1 MVALMSTGGMMNG
14 LFGST
19 VLDTAVG
26 LVLVYLLLS
35 LICTTINEWIAG
47 IFKTRAKFL
56 EQGIA
61 RLLAGQQL
69 PVPEGGQPT
78 ADLLKMFY
86 AHPLVNSM
94 VEVRDLSRPEKDTH
108 PSYLD
113 PRGFASVLMDLVTP
127 KQPGTITF
135 ADLESG
141 IKELPPGRVKTAL
154 LALVQN
160 ANGDLDR
167 AQRNIEAWYNAAM
180 DRVNGWYKRHM
191 QWVTVLV
198 AVSLALATNAD
209 TLKISSRLW
218 SDPAYREL
226 SVERVK
232 ALAALPGDQNKP
244 IGQQDAVFLENV
256 LGWQNQGP
264 IAGMGIIGIFE
275 KILGLLLTIIAISLG
290 APFWFDVL
298 NKIVNLRSAGRSP
311 EETAKPPD
319 KPQAPPGNTLA

>member
-1 MVALMSTGGMMNG
+1 MNG
-14 LFGST
+14 IFGST
-19 VLDTAVG
+19 VLDTAIG

-35 LICTTINEWIAG
+35 LVCTTINEWIAG
-47 IFKTRAKFL
+47 MFKTRAKFL

-61 RLLAGQQL
+61 RLLAGQKL
-69 PVPEGGQPT
+69 PGVAGAEPT
-78 ADLLKMFY
+78 VDLLKSFY
-86 AHPLVNSM
+86 AHPLVSSM
-94 VEVRDLSRPEKDTH
+94 VEVHDLGQPEKDTH

-127 KQPGTITF
+127 KQPGTISF

-141 IKELPPGRVKTAL
+141 IKELPAGRVRTAL

-160 ANGDLDR
+160 ADGDLDR

-198 AVSLALATNAD
+198 AISLALATNAD

-226 SVERVK
+226 SVERAK
-232 ALAALPGDQNKP
+232 ALAAQPGDQNKP
-244 IGQQDAVFLENV
+244 IGQQDTAFLENV
-256 LGWQNQGP
+256 LGWQSQGP
-264 IAGMGIIGIFE
+264 IAGMGIFE
-275 KILGLLLTIIAISLG
+275 KILGLLLTIVAISLG
-290 APFWFDVL
+290 APFWFDML

-311 EETAKPPD
+311 EEIAKPPD
-319 KPQAPPGNTLA
+319 KPQAPPGNALA

>member
-1 MVALMSTGGMMNG
+1 MNG
-14 LFGST
+14 IFGST
-19 VLDTAVG
+19 VLDTAIG

-35 LICTTINEWIAG
+35 LVCTTINEWIAG
-47 IFKTRAKFL
+47 MFKTRAKFL

-61 RLLAGQQL
+61 RLLAGQKL
-69 PVPEGGQPT
+69 PGVAGAEPT
-78 ADLLKMFY
+78 VDLLKSFY
-86 AHPLVNSM
+86 AHPLVSSM
-94 VEVRDLSRPEKDTH
+94 VEVHDLNQPEKDSH

-113 PRGFASVLMDLVTP
+113 PGGFASVLMDLVTP
-127 KQPGTITF
+127 KQPGTISF

-141 IKELPPGRVKTAL
+141 IKELPAGRVRTAL

-160 ANGDLDR
+160 ADGDLDR

-198 AVSLALATNAD
+198 AISLALATNAD

-226 SVERVK
+226 SVERAK
-232 ALAALPGDQNKP
+232 ALAAQPGDQNKP
-244 IGQQDAVFLENV
+244 IGQQDTAFLENV
-256 LGWQNQGP
+256 LGWQSQGP
-264 IAGMGIIGIFE
+264 IAGMGIFE
-275 KILGLLLTIIAISLG
+275 KILGLLLTIVAISLG
-290 APFWFDVL
+290 APFWFDML

-311 EETAKPPD
+311 EEIAKPPD
-319 KPQAPPGNTLA
+319 KPQAPPGNALA

>member
-1 MVALMSTGGMMNG
+1 MNG
-14 LFGST
+14 IFGST
-19 VLDTAVG
+19 VLDTAIG

-35 LICTTINEWIAG
+35 LVCTTVNEWISG

-56 EQGIA
+56 EQGIK

-69 PVPEGGQPT
+69 PVPDGGAAT
-78 ADLLKMFY
+78 VDMLKKFY

-94 VEVRDLSRPEKDTH
+94 VEVHDLAQPEKDTH

-113 PRGFASVLMDLVTP
+113 PRGFASVLMDIVTP
-127 KQPGTITF
+127 NHLGTITF
-135 ADLESG
+135 SDLESG
-141 IKELPPGRVKTAL
+141 IKNLPEGRVRTAMLAL
-154 LALVQN
+154 LQN
-160 ANGDLDR
+160 ADGDLNR

-226 SVERVK
+226 SVERAK
-232 ALAALPGDQNKP
+232 ALAVQPGDQNKP
-244 IGQQDAVFLENV
+244 IGKQDSVFLENV
-256 LGWQNQGP
+256 LGWQSQAP
-264 IAGMGIIGIFE
+264 IADLGIKGIFE

-311 EETAKPPD
+311 EETPRAPD
-319 KPQAPPGNTLA
+319 KPQAPPANAMA

>member
-1 MVALMSTGGMMNG
+1 MNG
-14 LFGST
+14 IFGST
-19 VLDTAVG
+19 VLDTAIG

-35 LICTTINEWIAG
+35 LVCTTINEWIAG

-61 RLLAGQQL
+61 RLLAGQKL
-69 PVPEGGQPT
+69 PGLAGAEPT
-78 ADLLKMFY
+78 VDLLKSFY
-86 AHPLVNSM
+86 AHPLVSSM
-94 VEVRDLSRPEKDTH
+94 VEIHDMSQPEKDTH

-141 IKELPPGRVKTAL
+141 IEELPPGRVRTAL

-198 AVSLALATNAD
+198 AISLALATNAD

-226 SVERVK
+226 SVERAK
-232 ALAALPGDQNKP
+232 ALAVQPADQNKP
-244 IGQQDAVFLENV
+244 IGQQDTAFLENV
-256 LGWQNQGP
+256 LGWQSQGP
-264 IAGMGIIGIFE
+264 IAGMGIFE

>member
-1 MVALMSTGGMMNG
+1 MNG
-14 LFGST
+14 IFGST
-19 VLDTAVG
+19 VLDTAIG

-47 IFKTRAKFL
+47 VFKTRAKFL
-56 EQGIA
+56 QQGIA
-61 RLLAGQQL
+61 RLLAGQKL
-69 PVPEGGQPT
+69 PALGGAEPT
-78 ADLLKMFY
+78 VDLLKSFY
-86 AHPLVNSM
+86 SHPLVNSM
-94 VEVRDLSRPEKDTH
+94 VEVHDLNQPEKDTH

-127 KQPGTITF
+127 NHPGTITF

-141 IKELPPGRVKTAL
+141 IKDLPAGRVRTAL

-160 ANGDLDR
+160 ADGDLDR
-167 AQRNIEAWYNAAM
+167 AQRNIEAWYNAGM

-226 SVERVK
+226 SVERAK
-232 ALAALPGDQNKP
+232 ALAAQPGDQSKP
-244 IGQQDAVFLENV
+244 IGQRDTAFLENV
-256 LGWQNQGP
+256 LGWQSQGP
-264 IAGMGIIGIFE
+264 ISGMGIFE

-290 APFWFDVL
+290 APFWFDML

-311 EETAKPPD
+311 EETAKAPD
-319 KPQAPPGNTLA
+319 KPQAPPSNTLA

>member
-1 MVALMSTGGMMNG
+1 MNG
-14 LFGST
+14 IFGST
-19 VLDTAVG
+19 VLDTAIG
-26 LVLVYLLLS
+26 LILVYLLLS

-56 EQGIA
+56 EQGIT
-61 RLLAGQQL
+61 RLLAGQKL
-69 PVPEGGQPT
+69 PGPAGADPT
-78 ADLLKMFY
+78 IDLLKSFY
-86 AHPLVNSM
+86 AHPLVSSM
-94 VEVRDLSRPEKDTH
+94 VEIHDMSQPEKDTH

-127 KQPGTITF
+127 NHPGTITF
-135 ADLESG
+135 ADLELG
-141 IKELPPGRVKTAL
+141 IKELPPGRVRTAL

-160 ANGDLDR
+160 ADGDLDR

-191 QWVTVLV
+191 QWVTVVV
-198 AVSLALATNAD
+198 AISLALATNAD

-226 SVERVK
+226 SVERAK
-232 ALAALPGDQNKP
+232 ALAAQPGDQNKP
-244 IGQQDAVFLENV
+244 IGQQDTGFLENV
-256 LGWQNQGP
+256 LGWQSQGP
-264 IAGMGIIGIFE
+264 IAGTGIFE

>member
-1 MVALMSTGGMMNG
+1 MNG
-14 LFGST
+14 IFGST
-19 VLDTAVG
+19 VLDTAIG

-35 LICTTINEWIAG
+35 LICTTINEWISG
-47 IFKTRAKFL
+47 IFATRAKFL
-56 EQGIA
+56 EQGIT
-61 RLLAGQQL
+61 RLLAGQKL
-69 PVPEGGQPT
+69 PALEGAEPT
-78 ADLLKMFY
+78 VDLLKSFY

-94 VEVRDLSRPEKDTH
+94 AEVHDLNQPGKDTH

-135 ADLESG
+135 ADLETG
-141 IKELPPGRVKTAL
+141 IKDLPPGRVRTAL

-160 ANGDLDR
+160 ADGDLDR

-226 SVERVK
+226 SVERAK
-232 ALAALPGDQNKP
+232 ALAAQPAGP
-244 IGQQDAVFLENV
+244 SHPVGHQDAMFLENL
-256 LGWQNQGP
+256 LGWQSQGP
-264 IAGMGIIGIFE
+264 IAGMGIFE
-275 KILGLLLTIIAISLG
+275 KILGLLLTIVAISLG

-319 KPQAPPGNTLA
+319 KPPAPPANTLA

>member
-1 MVALMSTGGMMNG
+1 MNG
-14 LFGST
+14 IFGST
-19 VLDTAVG
+19 VLDTAIG

-35 LICTTINEWIAG
+35 LVCTTINEWISG
-47 IFKTRAKFL
+47 IFTTRAKFL
-56 EQGIA
+56 EQGIK

-69 PVPEGGQPT
+69 PPLKEGAPT
-78 ADLLKMFY
+78 LDLLKSFY
-86 AHPLVNSM
+86 AHPLVDSM
-94 VEVRDLSRPEKDTH
+94 VEVHDLTQPEKDTH

-141 IKELPPGRVKTAL
+141 IKDLPAGRVKTAL

-218 SDPAYREL
+218 SDPAYRAL
-226 SVERVK
+226 SVEVAKKDAGARP
-232 ALAALPGDQNKP
+232 AGANQP
-244 IGQQDAVFLENV
+244 ISQQDTAFLENV
-256 LGWQNQGP
+256 LGWQNQVP
-264 IAGMGIIGIFE
+264 ITTMGGVGIFE
-275 KILGLLLTIIAISLG
+275 KILGLLLTIVAISLG
-290 APFWFDVL
+290 APFWFDML

>member
-1 MVALMSTGGMMNG
+1 MNG
-14 LFGST
+14 IFGST
-19 VLDTAVG
+19 VLDTAIG

-35 LICTTINEWIAG
+35 LVCTTINEWISG
-47 IFKTRAKFL
+47 IFTTRAKFL
-56 EQGIA
+56 EQGIK

-69 PVPEGGQPT
+69 PPLKEGAPT
-78 ADLLKMFY
+78 LDLLKSFY
-86 AHPLVNSM
+86 AHPLVDSM
-94 VEVRDLSRPEKDTH
+94 VEVHDLTQPEKDTH

-141 IKELPPGRVKTAL
+141 IKDLPAGRVKTAL

-218 SDPAYREL
+218 SDPAYRAL
-226 SVERVK
+226 SVEVAKKDAGARP
-232 ALAALPGDQNKP
+232 AGANQP
-244 IGQQDAVFLENV
+244 ISQQDTALLENV
-256 LGWQNQGP
+256 LGWQNQVP
-264 IAGMGIIGIFE
+264 ITAMGGVGIFE
-275 KILGLLLTIIAISLG
+275 KILGLLLTIVAISLG
-290 APFWFDVL
+290 APFWFDML

>member
-1 MVALMSTGGMMNG
+1 MNG
-14 LFGST
+14 IFGST
-19 VLDTAVG
+19 VLDTAIG

-35 LICTTINEWIAG
+35 LVCTTINEWISG
-47 IFKTRAKFL
+47 IFTTRAKFL
-56 EQGIA
+56 EQGIK

-69 PVPEGGQPT
+69 PPLKEGAPT
-78 ADLLKMFY
+78 LDLLKSFY
-86 AHPLVNSM
+86 AHPLVDSM
-94 VEVRDLSRPEKDTH
+94 VEVHDLTQPEKDTH

-141 IKELPPGRVKTAL
+141 IKDLPAGRVKTAL

-218 SDPAYREL
+218 SDPAYRAL
-226 SVERVK
+226 SVEVAKKDAGARP
-232 ALAALPGDQNKP
+232 AGANQP
-244 IGQQDAVFLENV
+244 ISQQDTAFLENV
-256 LGWQNQGP
+256 LGWQNQVP
-264 IAGMGIIGIFE
+264 ITAMGGVGIFE
-275 KILGLLLTIIAISLG
+275 KILGLLLTIVAISLG
-290 APFWFDVL
+290 APFWFDML